1 VVAEPD
7 AVHRA
12 VADRP
17 RGHDPCPC
25 LRVRVRRSDEHV
37 VDPPAVAGLAH
48 HPVDLACGG
57 GVVHRPG
64 VAGSLAPGGRSRE
77 PKAERHRLP
86 FWADVAKVGASH
98 GDLPAATRARSTR
111 PADGGGGGLR
121 RAFGAWGRAVHYDS
135 IGELVAS
142 ADAVVVGQV
151 AETSR
156 GRVLDQQDVVHT
168 IMNVRVAVEQ
178 LWAGRM
184 PTPAFTIE
192 QPGWEQA
199 ARRPGWRGWFDPA
212 GERPWRLKDELR
224 LKQGDRGVF
233 FLARDRRPPRW
244 KLLGPEGLY
253 LIDGAELSDTS
264 RSDPTVR
271 TVEAMSVTELDEG
284 VGAAV
289 AAVRR
294 GELKPK
300 TPSAG

>member
-1 VVAEPD
+1 MVAEPD

-25 LRVRVRRSDEHV
+25 CGCACADPTNTWSIRRRWPGWPTTRSTWPAAAGLSTGQVWPGPSRRVAEVGNPRRSDTV
-37 VDPPAVAGLAH
+37 YPSGQ
-48 HPVDLACGG
+48 
-57 GVVHRPG
+57 
-64 VAGSLAPGGRSRE
+64 
-77 PKAERHRLP
+77 
-86 FWADVAKVGASH
+86 DVAKVGASH

-212 GERPWRLKDELR
+212 GERPWRLKGELR
-224 LKQGDRGVF
+224 LEQGDRGVF
-233 FLARDRRPPRW
+233 FLARDRRPPGW
-244 KLLGPEGLY
+244 ELLGPEGLY